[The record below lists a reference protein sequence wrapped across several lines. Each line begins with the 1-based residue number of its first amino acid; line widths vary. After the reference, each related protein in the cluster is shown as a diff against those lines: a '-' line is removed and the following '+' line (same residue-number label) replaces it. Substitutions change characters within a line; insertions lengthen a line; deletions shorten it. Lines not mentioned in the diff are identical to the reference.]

1 MGKAS
6 KAIIFLNVIYP
17 GTLQQPGGLNPLD
30 LIPVITALGPLP
42 EGTGASVSAVRL
54 QTAVGPRG
62 AGENHMGVRER
73 CSKI

>member
-6 KAIIFLNVIYP
+6 KAIIFLNVIYL

-42 EGTGASVSAVRL
+42 EGTGAGVSA
-54 QTAVGPRG
+54 
-62 AGENHMGVRER
+62 M
-73 CSKI
+73 